1 MRCPA
6 ASFRARV
13 SSVPLTSTGR
23 GAAPTLGAKRQSTGG
38 RELVVC
44 LVLSVALFTLSCQS
58 GGTGPL
64 EMVRGAFQA
73 VTSPV
78 RTLGATVTAPLRG
91 IGNVFANLTADQATL
106 SELQAEVDELRARNA
121 ELEEDAGSAQRLQ
134 DLLDLRDSN
143 DLQSI
148 AARIISGST
157 DSWSSTVTLDK
168 GSSSGLSAGM
178 PVTTSS
184 GVIGQI
190 VSCSATTSTVRL
202 LSDENSSISAMAQ
215 SSRAQGMLSGSASGE
230 VHLEM
235 VSTSQ
240 EVSVGEVV
248 VTSGLGGVFPKG
260 LPVGKVASVTNNPGD
275 LYLDI
280 IVDLYAD
287 TSRSEEVL
295 VITSLTEDQRASS
308 EDIAEADAQE
318 HGESSADSDGEETD
332 AQSSDSDG
340 DAEGSDGG
348 SGE

>member
-121 ELEEDAGSAQRLQ
+121 ELEEDAGSARYIERYAALKLAFPQYF
-134 DLLDLRDSN
+134 LLWYETMF
-143 DLQSI
+143 
-148 AARIISGST
+148 AAKANKKR
-157 DSWSSTVTLDK
+157 K
-168 GSSSGLSAGM
+168 
-178 PVTTSS
+178 
-184 GVIGQI
+184 
-190 VSCSATTSTVRL
+190 
-202 LSDENSSISAMAQ
+202 
-215 SSRAQGMLSGSASGE
+215 
-230 VHLEM
+230 
-235 VSTSQ
+235 
-240 EVSVGEVV
+240 VSVGEMYCKKPMIFSGKSFAPAVNNKSGTA
-248 VTSGLGGVFPKG
+248 VTAPA
-260 LPVGKVASVTNNPGD
+260 PASRHSTCISP
-275 LYLDI
+275 
-280 IVDLYAD
+280 
-287 TSRSEEVL
+287 
-295 VITSLTEDQRASS
+295 
-308 EDIAEADAQE
+308 EA
-318 HGESSADSDGEETD
+318 
-332 AQSSDSDG
+332 
-340 DAEGSDGG
+340 
-348 SGE
+348 